1 MRWSLLVLF
10 FEEIRRLGKCWVP
23 LRSCAL
29 GYENGGQHLLQTPR
43 LWDSASHNL
52 EILLIPVSMGTLT
65 EAYRRESQYGSQFLT
80 RAKET
85 RIVRNSDSPGS
96 EFKLIAVWFE
106 CTYFPE
112 SLWLETQRSE
122 GPKRVR
128 LLERDAL

>member
-1 MRWSLLVLF
+1 MLWVMRMEGSIF
-10 FEEIRRLGKCWVP
+10 SRLPGSGI
-23 LRSCAL
+23 L
-29 GYENGGQHLLQTPR
+29 PR
-43 LWDSASHNL
+43 L

-65 EAYRRESQYGSQFLT
+65 EAYRRKSQYGSQSLT

-96 EFKLIAVWFE
+96 EFKLIAVWFK

-112 SLWLETQRSE
+112 SLWLETQRSD